1 MFTCARLVHAAFT
14 GNINI
19 LVVSNCVFIEYLRR
33 LGGTLIP
40 AFFSALSHAF
50 PPDGPPLLVARHLT
64 GLDIFAIASA
74 LTVWMAA
81 LAVAIGCLMVVV
93 MKGPAYVADAY
104 PLPDSEHPED
114 ARNPRRM

>member
-1 MFTCARLVHAAFT
+1 MKLFRILPNSRRTPSGIEWAVLRKLPLV
-14 GNINI
+14 
-19 LVVSNCVFIEYLRR
+19 L

-50 PPDGPPLLVARHLT
+50 PPEGPPLIVARHLT

-81 LAVAIGCLMVVV
+81 LAVAIGCLMGVV